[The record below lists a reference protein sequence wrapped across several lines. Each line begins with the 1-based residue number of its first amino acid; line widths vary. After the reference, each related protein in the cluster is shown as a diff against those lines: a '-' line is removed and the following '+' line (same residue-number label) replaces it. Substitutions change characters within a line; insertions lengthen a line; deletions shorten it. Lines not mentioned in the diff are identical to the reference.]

1 MKKQMSLQ
9 ILFLAILLI
18 GIAPV
23 QAAIKPNVMV
33 SGFSIKEGS
42 AAVGK
47 DFTLTVTIM
56 NTEPQ
61 TCAENMVTSLQA
73 SFPFIINGVS
83 SVTAGDLCTAS
94 TTTGAITT
102 VNFPMKVDPTATGG
116 SYPVVITNSFET
128 PTLAQFSSSSTI
140 NVFVAGTPELNAHII
155 NSNPIDV
162 YSGDTATVTVN
173 IENDGSFQAQSVTA
187 SIKADSPLDAKWA
200 KSFSSIGLL
209 DSKQSKTADFSIG
222 VPKDAEAKDYKLYL
236 ELQYKD
242 ENMVSQTKN
251 FTFAFHVKKKAL
263 FETSDG
269 SEVLYQNDN
278 SKTVHLTLKNI
289 GTDDAHKVKAK
300 LLPQF
305 PFSTDGSVKYID
317 LLEPGKSTP
326 LQITVNVDKD
336 ATPGKYGLDLLLDFE
351 DAQGND
357 LQDTATVEFT
367 VQQKSMVRALFI
379 DYWFLWLIAL
389 VVIILIIRKKLSGK
403 KKNKE

>member
-1 MKKQMSLQ
+1 MLM
-9 ILFLAILLI
+9 IVII
-18 GIAPV
+18 PV

-33 SGFSIKEGS
+33 SGFSITEGS

-47 DFTLTVTIM
+47 NFTLTLKIT
-56 NTEPQ
+56 NTEPY
-61 TCAENMVTSLQA
+61 TCAENIVTSLQA
-73 SFPFIINGVS
+73 GFPFIITGIS
-83 SVTAGDLCTAS
+83 SVTAADLCTAS
-94 TTTGAITT
+94 TTTASTTT
-102 VNFPMKVDPTATGG
+102 VDFPIKVDPTATGG
-116 SYPVVITNSFET
+116 SYQLVITNNYET

-140 NVFVAGTPELNAHII
+140 NLFVEGTPELNAHII
-155 NSNPIDV
+155 NSNPLDV
-162 YSGDTATVTVN
+162 YAGDTATVTVN

-242 ENMVSQTKN
+242 ENMVSQAKN
-251 FTFAFHVKKKAL
+251 FTFAFHVKNKAL

-317 LLEPGKSTP
+317 LLAPGKSTP
-326 LQITVNVDKD
+326 LQITVGVDKD

-351 DAQGND
+351 DAQGNG

-367 VQQKSMVRALFI
+367 VQQKPMFRALFI
-379 DYWFLWLIAL
+379 DYWFIWLIAL
-389 VVIILIIRKKLSGK
+389 VIITLIIRKRISGK
-403 KKNKE
+403 KKKE